1 MTGRQFRTYA
11 SNCFMLVIPVL
22 LWNVLFLTSLPQ
34 GYSREFWPLFMPLT
48 IKTGRQKFGVAVY
61 LAGLVIY
68 FASWMTTH
76 AYIVYARL

>member
-1 MTGRQFRTYA
+1 
-11 SNCFMLVIPVL
+11 
-22 LWNVLFLTSLPQ
+22 
-34 GYSREFWPLFMPLT
+34 MPLT